1 MTGKIIK
8 DGLLTSFTR
17 VRQTKS
23 LGDKVKSEMNTSAQ
37 KHKFYGKVQRTTVGK
52 KINHTNQGL
61 CKSRH
66 AVQPPETKH
75 GTLIAFTT

>member
-8 DGLLTSFTR
+8 DWLLTSFTR

-23 LGDKVKSEMNTSAQ
+23 LEDKVKSDMNTSAQ
-37 KHKFYGKVQRTTVGK
+37 NHKFYGKVQQTTVGK
-52 KINHTNQGL
+52 KINHINQGL
-61 CKSRH
+61 CKSKH